1 MLKSL
6 SCNEV
11 AKILSNNNPSTKA
24 YKDAYAYLQARAK
37 ASKRLRWARLL
48 KAVVDGD
55 SQRVA
60 YRAAETAE
68 ERRKIASTL
77 TKPKASAKPKTT
89 AKAVVKKSEQVDA
102 LTKATQAMT
111 DTQLAAFFEAIIA
124 SRK

>member
-55 SQRVA
+55 TQRVA

-89 AKAVVKKSEQVDA
+89 AKAVAKKSEQVDA

>member
-89 AKAVVKKSEQVDA
+89 AKAVAKKSEQVDA

-111 DTQLAAFFEAIIA
+111 DTQLAALFEAIIA

>member
-89 AKAVVKKSEQVDA
+89 AKAVAKKSEQVDA

>member
-55 SQRVA
+55 TQRVA
-60 YRAAETAE
+60 YRAAENAE

-89 AKAVVKKSEQVDA
+89 AKAVAKKSEQVDA